1 LARLAPDQPVQVIEL
16 PEQPGL
22 LQTLS
27 SGKMVSSLTQRPAAR
42 LVEPVIELIHAAL
55 SGHAIFSAAYC
66 PVVPML

>member
-1 LARLAPDQPVQVIEL
+1 MTALF
-16 PEQPGL
+16 
-22 LQTLS
+22 
-27 SGKMVSSLTQRPAAR
+27 TQRPAVR